1 MAKNNHR
8 RPGSGGARS
17 NAGRPVKKDKTL
29 WGKVTCVL
37 RLDTIAKLKAGVGRK
52 SANPQFGE
60 YLQYCLDRH
69 PFPSHEQFVAWK
81 RGEPFVYYNQKFKD
95 VTDAELHARLRAAVA
110 KKRLAVPPKPVPPK
124 PRGRW
129 ARLEKYFEGR
139 RARREACRK
148 RAEKWAEEL
157 KRAAAKAR

>member
-69 PFPSHEQFVAWK
+69 PLPSHEQFVAYK
-81 RGEPFVYYNQKFKD
+81 EGHAFETFAIIHGERYPVIYGNSTGTITKQG
-95 VTDAELHARLRAAVA
+95 RPI
-110 KKRLAVPPKPVPPK
+110 PPKPVPPK

-129 ARLEKYFEGR
+129 ARLEKYFKER
-139 RARREACRK
+139 KARREACRK
-148 RAEKWAEEL
+148 RAEEWAEKL
-157 KRAAAKAR
+157 KRTAAKAK